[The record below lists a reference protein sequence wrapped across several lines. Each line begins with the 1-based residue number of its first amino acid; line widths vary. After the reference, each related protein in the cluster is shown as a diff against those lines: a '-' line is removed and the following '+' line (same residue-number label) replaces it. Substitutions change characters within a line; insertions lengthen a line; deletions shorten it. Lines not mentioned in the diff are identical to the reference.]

1 MLHHAV
7 TVALLLI
14 CYVVNMVNI
23 GVVIALLHDVA
34 DIFLEVSHFPTIL
47 TIYYPSLSL
56 CSWLR

>member
-7 TVALLLI
+7 TIALLLI

-34 DIFLEVSHFPTIL
+34 DIFLEVSHFLSHHFDNTSL
-47 TIYYPSLSL
+47 PSPYVAG
-56 CSWLR
+56 